1 MFLYSLAQ
9 LIFQPLLIGG
19 SMCYFFSKLM
29 FSLYFQVC
37 LFTSK
42 IIEFC
47 AWLSESKYDLR
58 VIVIIMICTRIFF
71 LVSCGTAYKTQCSK
85 LTKTIMEKSLLVNV
99 YLMTSSKMVFKSDPS
114 LAISKTY
121 FYFEADYRG

>member
-1 MFLYSLAQ
+1 
-9 LIFQPLLIGG
+9 
-19 SMCYFFSKLM
+19 M